1 MAYHVSTSPHVRD
14 TKTTGQLM
22 TDVLIALLPAAVG
35 GAVWFGF
42 HAFLLEIVCVAAA
55 VGFEYLFQKGMKKEI
70 TAFDGSAA
78 VTGLLLAMNLP
89 SQFPV
94 WKALLGVAFAIL
106 VVKQLYGGLGQN
118 FMNPALGGRVFL
130 SISFAGS
137 MTSFT
142 LASGSLA
149 AAKISET
156 VSSATPLALAQEG
169 VISLKDVFLG
179 TTMGVIGETSAL
191 LLILGGLYLLA
202 RKVIQIHIPLAYLG
216 SFLVMMILFSPQH
229 GNIQYLA
236 GQLCSGGLLLGAFF
250 MATDYV
256 TSPITE
262 KGKVIFGVLLGVL
275 TAIFRLYGSS
285 TEGVS
290 YAIIIGNLL
299 VPLIEKVTRPVAFGR
314 EGEKHGKKE

>member
-14 TKTTGQLM
+14 LKTTRQLM
-22 TDVLIALLPAAVG
+22 TDVFIALLPAAVA
-35 GAVWFGF
+35 GAVWFGW
-42 HAFLLEIVCVAAA
+42 HALLLEVVCVAAA
-55 VGFEYLFQKGMKKEI
+55 VAFEYIFQKCMKKEI

-94 WKALLGVAFAIL
+94 WKALLGAAFAII
-106 VVKQLYGGLGQN
+106 VVKQLYGGIGQN

-137 MTSFT
+137 MTNFS

-179 TTMGVIGETSAL
+179 TTLGVIGETSAF
-191 LLILGGLYLLA
+191 LLILGGVYLLV

-216 SFLVMMILFSPQH
+216 SFLIMMILFSPNH
-229 GNIQYLA
+229 LDAQYLA
-236 GQLCSGGLLLGAFF
+236 GQLFSGGLMLGAFF

-285 TEGVS
+285 AEGVS

-314 EGEKHGKKE
+314 EGGKHGKKE

>member
-14 TKTTGQLM
+14 EKTTRQLM
-22 TDVLIALLPAAVG
+22 TDVLIALLPAAVA
-35 GAVWFGF
+35 GAVWFGW

-55 VGFEYLFQKGMKKEI
+55 VGFEYLFQRCMKKEI

-94 WKALLGVAFAIL
+94 WKALLGAAFAML
-106 VVKQLYGGLGQN
+106 VGKPLSGGLGQN

-137 MTSFT
+137 MTDFS

-149 AAKISET
+149 AAKINET

-169 VISLKDVFLG
+169 VISLKDVFFG
-179 TTMGVIGETSAL
+179 TTLGVIGETSAV
-191 LLILGGLYLLA
+191 LLILGGLYLLM
-202 RKVIQIHIPLAYLG
+202 RKVIQVHIPLAYLG
-216 SFLVMMILFSPQH
+216 SFLIMMIIFGPQH
-229 GNIQYLA
+229 WNVQYLA
-236 GQLCSGGLLLGAFF
+236 GQLFSGGLMLGAFF

-262 KGKVIFGVLLGVL
+262 KGKVLFGVLLGVL

-285 TEGVS
+285 AEGVS

-314 EGEKHGKKE
+314 EGKKYGRKE